1 MDIEGQCAFESF
13 IRLEKHA
20 PAIFYHRTLELL
32 SHLPSFWVRGWHD
45 EAPTRLLALTHVS
58 HLDRISSV
66 GATS

>member
-1 MDIEGQCAFESF
+1 MDIERQCAFESF

-20 PAIFYHRTLELL
+20 PAIFYHGTVELL
-32 SHLPSFWVRGWHD
+32 SHLPSFWVRGRHD
-45 EAPTRLLALTHVS
+45 EASTHLLALTHVS